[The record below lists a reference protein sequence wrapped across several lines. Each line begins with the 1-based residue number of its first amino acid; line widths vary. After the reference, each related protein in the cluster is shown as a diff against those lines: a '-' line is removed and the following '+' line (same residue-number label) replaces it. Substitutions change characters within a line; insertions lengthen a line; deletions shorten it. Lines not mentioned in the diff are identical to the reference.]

1 MEPYTI
7 ATIIVVGLAGAV
19 IGYFARTRIAQKG
32 LGIIEKKAEEILE
45 EARKKA
51 RAHEEEMRCGIE
63 QRQKDA
69 QEQIRAKERALEQ
82 AENRVAIREESID
95 KKFNYIQAQED
106 ALARRHEELENRHKK
121 INELEES
128 HQQRLEKIANLTSA
142 QAKEELIRQMKEKHQ
157 EDLALTLQKMFTQR
171 KEEVERKAGEIIT
184 TALQRYAR
192 SNVAE
197 TTTSFFPL
205 KDEDLKGKIIG
216 REGRNI
222 KAIERATGV
231 ELIIDETPDSIMISS
246 FDPFRREI
254 AYTALDKLIK
264 DGRIQPAKIEE
275 KVEEARQ
282 ELNSR
287 MIGIGETAANE
298 VGVFDLP
305 KELIQLLGRL
315 HFRTSFGQNVLTH
328 SIEMAHISAMI
339 AAELGLNIAVA
350 KKGALLHDI
359 GKAID
364 HEVEGTHVD
373 LGRKLLKKYNIE
385 EPVIWAMQSH
395 HDDYPYASPESYI
408 VTAADIISA
417 GRPGARRG
425 TVENYIR
432 RLADLERIAGEF
444 QGVRQSYALSAG
456 RELRIFVIPE
466 KIDDFRALE
475 LAKEVADRIQSEL
488 KYPGEIK
495 VNVIRELRAV
505 EYAR

>member
-1 MEPYTI
+1 MEPLSII
-7 ATIIVVGLAGAV
+7 ASVVAVCFGV
-19 IGYFARTRIAQKG
+19 IGGYVIRDKQSRAG
-32 LGIIEKKAEEILE
+32 LGKAERKAEEIE
-45 EARKKA
+45 RKAEREAREKKEDA
-51 RAHEEEMRCGIE
+51 DRAIR
-63 QRQKDA
+63 A
-69 QEQIRAKERALEQ
+69 QEKEMYESIRAKENHLSITQERLIKQQDSIEKQAVLIREREEEIRRATLEIEEQRQSIRKLIESQSQKLEQ
-82 AENRVAIREESID
+82 
-95 KKFNYIQAQED
+95 
-106 ALARRHEELENRHKK
+106 
-121 INELEES
+121 
-128 HQQRLEKIANLTSA
+128 IANLSPTA
-142 QAKEELIRQMKEKHQ
+142 AKEELIRQAREKHQ
-157 EDLALTLQKMFTQR
+157 EDLAMTLQKMF
-171 KEEVERKAGEIIT
+171 KERKDEIEKKGLEIMV

-192 SNVAE
+192 SHVAE
-197 TTTSFFPL
+197 ATTSFFPL

-254 AYTALDKLIK
+254 AYMALEKLLK

-282 ELNSR
+282 ELEVR
-287 MIGIGETAANE
+287 MHQIGEAAANE

-305 KELIQLLGRL
+305 KELITLLGRL

-328 SIEMAHISAMI
+328 SIEMAHIVAMI
-339 AAELGLNIAVA
+339 AAELKLNVAVA

-364 HEVEGTHVD
+364 HDVEGTHVD
-373 LGRKLLKKYNIE
+373 LGRKLLKKYGIDE
-385 EPVIWAMQSH
+385 AVIWAMQSH
-395 HDDYPYASPESYI
+395 HDDYPYASPESYV
-408 VTAADIISA
+408 VTAADILSA

-432 RLADLERIAGEF
+432 RLADLERIASEF
-444 QGVRQSYALSAG
+444 PGVRQSYAVNAG

-475 LAKEVADRIQSEL
+475 LAREVANKIQSEL